1 MNKSVLR
8 KYARLVVKMGV
19 NVKKGQGVVLVAE
32 TDQAEFALLV
42 AEEAYKAGAKWVD
55 MQWSNQNFRKLQ
67 LRKESVKTLSTVLE
81 WEKARLQQQ
90 VDDLPAR
97 IFISSSDPDGLK
109 GVKV

>member
-67 LRKESVKTLSTVLE
+67 LRKESVRLSPRCSNGRRPVCSSR
-81 WEKARLQQQ
+81 WM
-90 VDDLPAR
+90 
-97 IFISSSDPDGLK
+97 IFRHASSSAPLIRMDSRASM
-109 GVKV
+109 